1 MPAAAALP
9 TPARACPLFFRAEDV
24 AGTMDPGLRL
34 GFGKSEIWSAVV
46 IAYYYLVLLGP
57 GT

>member
-46 IAYYYLVLLGP
+46 IAYYWDQVP
-57 GT
+57 T